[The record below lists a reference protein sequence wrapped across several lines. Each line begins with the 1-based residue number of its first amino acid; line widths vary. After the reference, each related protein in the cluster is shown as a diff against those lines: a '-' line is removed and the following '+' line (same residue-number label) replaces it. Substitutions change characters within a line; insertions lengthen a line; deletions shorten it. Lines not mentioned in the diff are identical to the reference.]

1 MKDFRNSWDSQE
13 TQALFD
19 HAKKSAAGNL
29 DRSAAA
35 QLDRYGWIE
44 KEKKNKAAAQ
54 GKKEHERKVE
64 EDVVLTAEDRAK
76 IIEQWQEKHSG
87 ARFEAKA
94 ENRDLSV
101 CPSRR
106 CKLSRN

>member
-1 MKDFRNSWDSQE
+1 
-13 TQALFD
+13 
-19 HAKKSAAGNL
+19 
-29 DRSAAA
+29 
-35 QLDRYGWIE
+35 LDRYGWIE